1 MNGQGWKDHEPPWP
15 HNVWGILSWEKDAG
29 VEDGHL
35 HVCNLCHPWEGLCC
49 RRWDVLIV
57 LCPVPC
63 WGCVD
68 TAVAPERWFR
78 NAAGTA
84 VLSVFGATF
93 VGPHAF
99 SPGRA

>member
-1 MNGQGWKDHEPPWP
+1 MSPRGPTMCGASFHEKRMMEWKTDTCTCATCVIP
-15 HNVWGILSWEKDAG
+15 VG
-29 VEDGHL
+29 
-35 HVCNLCHPWEGLCC
+35 GLCC

-84 VLSVFGATF
+84 VLGVFWGHVRGAACVLPREG
-93 VGPHAF
+93 VG
-99 SPGRA
+99 GLRRT